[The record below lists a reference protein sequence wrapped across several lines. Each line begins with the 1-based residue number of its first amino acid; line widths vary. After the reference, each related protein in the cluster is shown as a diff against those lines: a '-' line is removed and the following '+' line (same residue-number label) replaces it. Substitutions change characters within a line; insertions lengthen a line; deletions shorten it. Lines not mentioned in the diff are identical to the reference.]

1 VFISHKEIDVRS
13 TSQFNSFT
21 KEIYEHY
28 VASKEGNLD
37 DSDPIG
43 YFSLDSMN
51 CQKDVIRLSD
61 RSAKYVL
68 VKLLAARR
76 GLLGILVQGL
86 LLVQCFDEIIEQI
99 ISYKNL
105 LPRAIYS
112 RLM

>member
-1 VFISHKEIDVRS
+1 VFISHKEIDVRCNYKRQYYVWTEYILIIFFLA

-61 RSAKYVL
+61 R
-68 VKLLAARR
+68 
-76 GLLGILVQGL
+76 
-86 LLVQCFDEIIEQI
+86 
-99 ISYKNL
+99 
-105 LPRAIYS
+105 
-112 RLM
+112 